1 MFTLWLAE
9 NWKLDPMKTSE
20 RHHLKDN
27 ELAMAVGSVQ
37 AWFEQNRTAVL
48 GIAAAVVLI
57 GVGLIGYTTWRDSV
71 NNKAAA
77 LLAEA
82 MVVEEAQVQP
92 PAPPAGTTNDP
103 TNPGGQLPGT
113 YPTLQA
119 KLETALPKFL
129 AAADAYPATKAG
141 QTARL
146 HAADTLAQLGRR
158 DEAIAQYDQL
168 VGSSDPLVARAARL
182 GKASVQLVAGQ
193 FDPAIATLKE
203 LAEQKDGPLPTEAML
218 MELARAYRLAGKNDD
233 ARKTLTQI
241 VEQHADSPLATDAKA
256 EIAKLKS

>member
-1 MFTLWLAE
+1 
-9 NWKLDPMKTSE
+9 MKTSE

-27 ELAMAVGSVQ
+27 ELAMAVGAVQ
-37 AWFEQNRTAVL
+37 SWLEQHRTTVL
-48 GIAAAVVLI
+48 GVVAAVVLI
-57 GVGLIGYTTWRDSV
+57 GGGLLGYTAWRDSV

-82 MVVEEAQVQP
+82 MVVEEGQVQP

-103 TNPGGQLPGT
+103 TSPGGQLPGT

-119 KLETALPKFL
+119 KLETALPKFV
-129 AAADAYPATKAG
+129 AAADAYPTTRAG

-146 HAADTLAQLGRR
+146 HAAETLARLGRR

-168 VGSSDPLVARAARL
+168 VGSSDPLIARAARL
-182 GKASVQLVAGQ
+182 GKVSVQLAAGQ
-193 FDPAIATLKE
+193 FDPAVATLKE
-203 LAEQKDGPLPTEAML
+203 MAEQKDGALPAEAML
-218 MELARAYRLAGKNDD
+218 MELARAYRLAGRTED

-241 VEQHADSPLATDAKA
+241 VEQHADSPFATDAKA